1 MKELWNVTQC
11 AIAAM
16 GGAIGSVLGGWDG
29 FLYALILFVVIDYVS
44 GVFVAVSKGELSSE
58 VGFRGIAKKVLLF
71 FLVAVANSIDRHVLQ
86 TGEVV
91 RTAVIF
97 FYLSNE
103 GVSILENATA
113 LGLPVP
119 AKLRKVLE
127 QIKEDTDDGEEEV
140 H

>member
-1 MKELWNVTQC
+1 MKELWNVAQC
-11 AIAAM
+11 TFAAM

-44 GVFVAVSKGELSSE
+44 GIFVAVSNGALSSG

-71 FLVAVANSIDRHVLQ
+71 FLVAVSTSIDRHVLQ

-103 GVSILENATA
+103 GVSILENATR

-119 AKLRKVLE
+119 EKLKKVLE
-127 QIKEDTDDGEEEV
+127 QIKEGNDDGEEEI

>member
-11 AIAAM
+11 TFAAM
-16 GGAIGSVLGGWDG
+16 GDAIGSVLGGWDG

-44 GVFVAVSKGELSSE
+44 GIFVAVSNGALSSG

-71 FLVAVANSIDRHVLQ
+71 FLVAVSTSIDRHVLQ

-103 GVSILENATA
+103 GVSILENATR

-119 AKLRKVLE
+119 EKLKKVLE
-127 QIKEDTDDGEEEV
+127 QIKEGNDDGEKEV
-140 H
+140 Y

>member
-1 MKELWNVTQC
+1 MKELWNVAQC
-11 AIAAM
+11 AFAAM
-16 GGAIGSVLGGWDG
+16 GGAIGSVLGGFDG

-44 GVFVAVSKGELSSE
+44 GIFVAVSNGILSSS

-71 FLVAVANSIDRHVLQ
+71 FLVAVSTSIDRHVLQ

-103 GVSILENATA
+103 GVSILENATR

-119 AKLRKVLE
+119 EKLKKVLE
-127 QIKEDTDDGEEEV
+127 QIKEGNDDGEKEV